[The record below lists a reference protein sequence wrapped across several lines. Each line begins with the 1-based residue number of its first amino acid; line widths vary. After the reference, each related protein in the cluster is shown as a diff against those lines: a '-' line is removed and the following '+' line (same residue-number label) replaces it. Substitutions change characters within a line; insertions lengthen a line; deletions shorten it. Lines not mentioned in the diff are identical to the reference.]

1 MDRQVWFVTG
11 TSSGFGLSTVQELLK
26 TGYKVTATTRSL
38 DRLRSALGQ
47 PFPPNLLP
55 LEVDLSSESS
65 IKQAI
70 DQTISHF
77 GQLDVVLNNA
87 GYLQAGAIEDVSRAQ
102 VITQFEINFLAVH
115 CVVQSVLPHFRARRN
130 GFVINVA
137 SAVTVDNIP
146 TMGIYTASKCALV
159 GYSDVLGVEV
169 APFGVKVTT
178 VLPGPFKTGFGAGKK
193 VPEVEGKA
201 YEKVYAEREASRG
214 TMKLTGSVELSAK
227 LFIELANNPEPPSRI
242 YLGKLANDRAKARA
256 EASLRE
262 LEQWSAVGAA
272 VDIA

>member
-1 MDRQVWFVTG
+1 VTG
-11 TSSGFGLSTVQELLK
+11 TSSGFGLATVRELLK

-38 DRLRSALGQ
+38 DKLQTALGS
-47 PFPPNLLP
+47 PFPSNLLA
-55 LEVDLSSESS
+55 LEVDLTNESS

-87 GYLQAGAIEDVSRAQ
+87 GYLQAGVIEDVSRAQ
-102 VITQFEINFLAVH
+102 VIAQFEINFLAVH
-115 CVVQSVLPHFRARRN
+115 SVVQAVLPHFRARKN
-130 GFVINVA
+130 GYIINV
-137 SAVTVDNIP
+137 SSGVTVANVP

-178 VLPGPFKTGFGAGKK
+178 VVPGPFNTGFEAATKE
-193 VPEVEGKA
+193 PEREGEA
-201 YEKVYAEREASRG
+201 YEKAYAVRAASRA
-214 TMKLTGSVELSAK
+214 TRKLPGSPELSAK
-227 LFIELANNPEPPSRI
+227 LFIELANNPEPPGKI
-242 YLGKLANDRAKARA
+242 YLGKMANDWAKARA
-256 EASLRE
+256 EANLRE
-262 LEQWSAVGAA
+262 LEKWSAVGAK